1 MTDMQQDR
9 DNRFD
14 HIIFFDMDNVLV
26 DFKSGLDSVSPEIK
40 AEYDDDGTGRPHY
53 DDIPGLTTR
62 TCASSLMHGS

>member
-40 AEYDDDGTGRPHY
+40 EAF
-53 DDIPGLTTR
+53 
-62 TCASSLMHGS
+62 